1 MQKRTISD
9 LIASFD
15 EQSDRVKSCLTDLLD
30 IVKDGCV
37 PSPESMSSLDGYI
50 TELHTRYDAVYAMAR
65 NIISSEEL
73 PENGVAVGVIADAVK
88 NSHTKYIS

>member
-1 MQKRTISD
+1 MGEAFAVRDAYVPVEKNSKGGRRMQKRTISD

-37 PSPESMSSLDGYI
+37 PSPESMSSLDG
-50 TELHTRYDAVYAMAR
+50 
-65 NIISSEEL
+65 
-73 PENGVAVGVIADAVK
+73 
-88 NSHTKYIS
+88 